1 LDNNNKEREKM
12 MNGIIDDFPTNECIP
27 EMGEEFTNDLMDED
41 DEELIDDIEQYV
53 QIRPS
58 LAYQNEAICRVTCPD
73 KTGLGADLARTIFDF
88 GLVVVKGDFA
98 TDGQWAFVLLTIYA
112 PPSTHELQRSSKSSG
127 GGKGSKNKK
136 KKTKNKSDESSED
149 ESDGDDDTAT
159 RNDDTTSRHRSDS
172 GAEKH
177 ERKKHEPR
185 RRK

>member
-1 LDNNNKEREKM
+1 M
-12 MNGIIDDFPTNECIP
+12 MNDFDFVSKSIP
-27 EMGEEFTNDLMDED
+27 EVEEFNDDLDEDED

-58 LAYQNEAICRVTCPD
+58 LAHQNEAICRVTCPD

-149 ESDGDDDTAT
+149 ESDGDDNTAT
-159 RNDDTTSRHRSDS
+159 RNDDTTSCLLYTSD
-172 GAEKH
+172 AADE
-177 ERKKHEPR
+177 
-185 RRK
+185 